1 MWVTTAM
8 VVTTVTVVKRPSGL
22 LPVGRCGRS
31 GGKACVGSEGGETIT
46 TAIDAVVSSSGR

>member
-22 LPVGRCGRS
+22 LPVGRCGRA

-46 TAIDAVVSSSGR
+46 TATDAVVSSSGR